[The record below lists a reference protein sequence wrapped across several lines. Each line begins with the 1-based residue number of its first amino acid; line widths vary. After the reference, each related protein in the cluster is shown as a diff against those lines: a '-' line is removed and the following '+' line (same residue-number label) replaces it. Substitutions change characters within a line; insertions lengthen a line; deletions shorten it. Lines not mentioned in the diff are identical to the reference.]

1 MFDCMKKIF
10 LIIAIS
16 FVFVPIFAQSDDDL
30 FFDDDGI
37 DEFLEVQDSRTE
49 EINHGSLFET
59 GSIKVGG
66 NFETS
71 LSTLTTIWA
80 DDDENF
86 GTHLKNTTLTPKA
99 SAFLSVDARPT
110 QTLRMYTKFGLSY
123 PFKSSALAT
132 TNAVDIAGTPYY
144 QTSVSISDYL
154 KVKELF
160 TDFSIKERAFFRFGL
175 HTVTWGT
182 GYFYSPV
189 SDMINTSSIN
199 PEDVDEQVD
208 GSLNLR
214 TQIVFPGTQ
223 NCLWFYVIP
232 STNFNSSY
240 SAESYLRETALASK
254 ADFVFGG
261 WEIGVGG
268 FYKYQN
274 APKVMLTASGS
285 LKSLSIFGETVYQY
299 GAASEWESA
308 ADDWNEKT
316 NIFQATVGI
325 SRYWKTPS
333 ITLAAQYY
341 YDGNDVDLTHQYVTQ
356 GHNIAFLANFG
367 RIFGTT
373 DVTAN
378 IFGMINIGKD
388 PIPSGY
394 KSYAQS
400 LGINTSFLS
409 SAIFSA
415 MLNYNPIND
424 LTLGL
429 GPYITMESLKS
440 KPIISLKFS
449 ATLGGGKF

>member
-1 MFDCMKKIF
+1 MKRKIF
-10 LIIAIS
+10 IFISLIFAS
-16 FVFVPIFAQSDDDL
+16 LNLFAQSDDDL
-30 FFDDDGI
+30 FFADDGI

-49 EINHGSLFET
+49 EINHGTLFET
-59 GSIKVGG
+59 GSIKLGG

-71 LSTLTTIWA
+71 LSTLTTLWA

-86 GTHLKNTTLTPKA
+86 GNHLKNTTLTPKL

-110 QTLRMYTKFGLSY
+110 QTLRMYTKFALAY
-123 PFKSSALAT
+123 PFKSSASAT
-132 TNAVDIAGTPYY
+132 TSDLKLAETTYY
-144 QTSVSISDYL
+144 QTSVSITDYL

-199 PEDVDEQVD
+199 PEDLDEQVD

-240 SAESYLRETALASK
+240 SAETYLRETALASK
-254 ADFVFGG
+254 VDFVFGG
-261 WEIGVGG
+261 WELGVGG

-274 APKVMLTASGS
+274 APKAMLTASGS

-299 GAASEWESA
+299 GASSEWENSK
-308 ADDWNEKT
+308 DDWKDKT
-316 NIFQATVGI
+316 NIFQATLGV
-325 SRYWKTPS
+325 SRYWKTLS

-341 YDGNDVDLTHQYVTQ
+341 YDGNDVDYTHQYVTQ

-373 DVTAN
+373 DLTAN

-388 PIPSGY
+388 PIPKEY
-394 KSYAQS
+394 KTFAQS
-400 LGINTSFLS
+400 LGISTSFLS

-415 MLNYNPIND
+415 MLNYSPIND
-424 LTLGL
+424 LTLGC
-429 GPYITMESLKS
+429 GPYITMESLDS
-440 KPIISLKFS
+440 KPTVSLKIS